1 MAKPYGWQKGSKIK
15 MIGKKAA
22 GFFSHWGEVLFL
34 SLLIIGFI
42 LSIASPSAVISYI
55 MIFVVGLMSGRLL
68 YERKNKLVFPYVL
81 IIIGFIIGYILG
93 AFYGNKATILTLY
106 LIGIWAGYQVYNKGI
121 IHDLKI

>member
-1 MAKPYGWQKGSKIK
+1 

-22 GFFSHWGEVLFL
+22 GFFSHWAEVLFL

-42 LSIASPSAVISYI
+42 LSIVAPSAVISYI
-55 MIFVVGLMSGRLL
+55 MIFVVGLMSGRLV
-68 YERKNKLVFPYVL
+68 YERKNKLIFPYVL

-93 AFYGNKATILTLY
+93 AFYGNKVTILTLY
-106 LIGIWAGYQVYNKGI
+106 LIGIWIGYQIYEKGV